1 MNENLDLDLIVDTK
15 LYEYAKTGM
24 ELSLTILCQQLGAD
38 QYLSKNNFLKQEY
51 SLTTPFSDYDN
62 LEVFLETLN
71 DVKDIAQNELLHRND
86 KQLYSIME
94 NIDNLIATSTRLKD
108 YFNLIEYKKNE
119 EPELEPEY

>member
-71 DVKDIAQNELLHRND
+71 DVKDIAQNDD

-94 NIDNLIATSTRLKD
+94 NIDNLIATSARLKD
-108 YFNLIEYKKNE
+108 YFNLIEDRNIE